1 MNAAVTKI
9 DFLFCTLLYHFLH
22 ENMHFGF
29 ILSWKGLTLL
39 FPLFAMLQFIPKWFV
54 KERFNLFLGIHMT
67 ESLTGVTL
75 PTGGVWDAPWVDP
88 DGRWISLKLACHPSS
103 GEITCC
109 QSSRWCLQSNE
120 CLEVMTA
127 TGTGFIF
134 PVCTW
139 MMSTGLMLKTK
150 SSFIVLLQ
158 IGPRVHCS
166 W

>member
-39 FPLFAMLQFIPKWFV
+39 FPLFAMLWFV

-75 PTGGVWDAPWVDP
+75 PTGGV
-88 DGRWISLKLACHPSS
+88 
-103 GEITCC
+103 
-109 QSSRWCLQSNE
+109 
-120 CLEVMTA
+120 
-127 TGTGFIF
+127 
-134 PVCTW
+134 
-139 MMSTGLMLKTK
+139 
-150 SSFIVLLQ
+150 
-158 IGPRVHCS
+158 
-166 W
+166 